1 MHRNVYRL
9 PLTHIFFA
17 VPSSICSECAR
28 CACFEDRFRRSDAF
42 LDEPRLSFSRV
53 RRGYCSRTNPIDR
66 KTRVASR
73 RGVSALYIVIRPRC
87 YPDRSRRISGITKIC
102 YHWLPP
108 HVRYHESVL
117 SCTVLR
123 ICSSR
128 LPAPALASSPG
139 FSFFLSISLSVLL
152 EFARWSPC
160 SLDSIRIRVDCDA
173 EYSRSQREYYRYYRL
188 IDSM

>member
-1 MHRNVYRL
+1 LHCSVYRL

-17 VPSSICSECAR
+17 VPSSICSECAK
-28 CACFEDRFRRSDAF
+28 CACFEDRFRRSDMF

-53 RRGYCSRTNPIDR
+53 RRGYRSRTNPIDR

-73 RGVSALYIVIRPRC
+73 RGVSALYTSFVRPDAT
-87 YPDRSRRISGITKIC
+87 PTGVAEFQESRRYATTG
-102 YHWLPP
+102 YP
-108 HVRYHESVL
+108 HRYHESVL

-139 FSFFLSISLSVLL
+139 FFEYFSFDFAGVCSVI
-152 EFARWSPC
+152 PC
-160 SLDSIRIRVDCDA
+160 SFDNIRIRVDCDA
-173 EYSRSQREYYRYYRL
+173 E
-188 IDSM
+188 